1 MRAGLQLLLL
11 VSGPAD
17 EGGDAGGG
25 DAGGGEASPSRGR
38 KSSVGLPAAGL
49 KAAELVRADGN
60 TSTDMHSRKDS
71 HEHLHPGC
79 STLLGHQFTC

>member
-17 EGGDAGGG
+17 EGG

-49 KAAELVRADGN
+49 KAADLVRAGN
-60 TSTDMHSRKDS
+60 TSTDMHSRKDP
-71 HEHLHPGC
+71 H
-79 STLLGHQFTC
+79 